1 MRGEEQREK
10 KLWEAALVEERC
22 EEVAGGVPEPSS
34 GHMWTAS
41 AADLMKVLDIYSG
54 CFGQLCCSGG
64 KGVTLRCC

>member
-1 MRGEEQREK
+1 MEEQ
-10 KLWEAALVEERC
+10 C